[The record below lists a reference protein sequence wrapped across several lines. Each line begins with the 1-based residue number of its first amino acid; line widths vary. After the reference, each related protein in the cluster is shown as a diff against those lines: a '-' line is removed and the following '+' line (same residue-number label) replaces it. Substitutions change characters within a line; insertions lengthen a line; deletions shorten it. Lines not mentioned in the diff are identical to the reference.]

1 MDPAA
6 PEDRTRTVVFVGSLC
21 CGRQW
26 LEAAL
31 GPENISAVVAFDD
44 AHRQPNAVERL
55 NPASQSLADANAF
68 LRSAKFSLQPKGDTN
83 ERLSIYQSLA
93 VGTPPLLTAYTVPP
107 LRFPDWRGL
116 AFSRLGM
123 RDFDPREAKKM
134 EKQTDYLDALAT
146 YDAFLAT
153 FAEKRHALLWS
164 TPAFRDR
171 LGLILADIFPTTAAA
186 REEDLRIAE
195 SREAV
200 V

>member
-1 MDPAA
+1 
-6 PEDRTRTVVFVGSLC
+6 
-21 CGRQW
+21 
-26 LEAAL
+26 
-31 GPENISAVVAFDD
+31 
-44 AHRQPNAVERL
+44 
-55 NPASQSLADANAF
+55 
-68 LRSAKFSLQPKGDTN
+68 
-83 ERLSIYQSLA
+83 
-93 VGTPPLLTAYTVPP
+93 
-107 LRFPDWRGL
+107 
-116 AFSRLGM
+116 
-123 RDFDPREAKKM
+123 M

-200 V
+200 